1 MSPAIPLA
9 ALVLASVLWGLA
21 WLPLRGLHGIGIAGL
36 PLTLVA
42 FGTAGAALLPG
53 LLRQRAHWRGE
64 GGWLISIALL
74 GGWANLSFTTAMIHG
89 EVVRVMALFYLLP
102 AWGAIGGRLFLG
114 EHIDA
119 ARIACVIG
127 ALSGAALILGTEA
140 LLTLRVHWTDLLAI
154 SCGLAFTGNNL
165 VFRARQSAPV
175 ASKSAAML
183 LGTAALA
190 ALALLAQSPSTT
202 PPSTAAIAGAAG
214 YGLWVLLATI
224 GMQFG
229 VTHMAAVRASVLM
242 ILELIVAV
250 LSAVLLGE
258 DQLSARELAGVTL
271 VLLAAVVE
279 ARRAT

>member
-1 MSPAIPLA
+1 MRPALPA
-9 ALVLASVLWGLA
+9 TALVLAAALWGLA
-21 WLPLRGLHGIGIAGL
+21 WLPLRALHDIGMAGW
-36 PLTLVA
+36 PLAFIA
-42 FGTAGAALLPG
+42 FGTAGGCLLPL
-53 LLRQRAHWRGE
+53 LLRQRAQWRADRR
-64 GGWLISIALL
+64 WLLLIALL
-74 GGWANLSFTTAMIHG
+74 GGWANLAFTTAMIHG

-114 EHIDA
+114 EQIDA
-119 ARIACVIG
+119 ARIACVIA
-127 ALSGAALILGTEA
+127 ALSGAALILGAEA

-165 VFRARQSAPV
+165 VFRARQGAPV

-190 ALALLAQSPSTT
+190 ALALLALSPTTT
-202 PPSTAAIAGAAG
+202 PPSAAAMAGAAG
-214 YGLWVLLATI
+214 YGLWALLATT

-229 VTHMAAVRASVLM
+229 VTHMAAARAS
-242 ILELIVAV
+242 ILIIFELIVAV

-258 DQLSARELAGVTL
+258 DELSAREAAGVAL
-271 VLLAAVVE
+271 VLLAAIIE

>member
-1 MSPAIPLA
+1 MRPAVPLT
-9 ALVLASVLWGLA
+9 ALVLAATMWGLA
-21 WLPLRGLHGIGIAGL
+21 WLPLRALHANGMAGR
-36 PLTLVA
+36 PLAFIA
-42 FGTAGAALLPG
+42 FGTAGACLLPL
-53 LLRQRAHWRGE
+53 LLRQRAQWRGE
-64 GGWLISIALL
+64 GRWLLAIALL
-74 GGWANLSFTTAMIHG
+74 GGWANLAFTTAMIHG

-114 EHIDA
+114 EHIDT
-119 ARIACVIG
+119 ARIACVIA
-127 ALSGAALILGTEA
+127 ALSGAALILGAEA

-165 VFRARQSAPV
+165 VFRARQCAPV

-190 ALALLAQSPSTT
+190 ALALLAQSPSAS
-202 PPSTAAIAGAAG
+202 PPSTAALAGAAG

-258 DQLSARELAGVTL
+258 DELSTRELAGVIL
-271 VLLAAVVE
+271 VLLAAIIE